1 MEALLIVAAA
11 LGLYFLPTIVGW
23 NKRNA
28 GAIFALNFFLGWTLI
43 GWVVAIVWAMTYDPI
58 DPRLPP
64 TYEKPRQQTS
74 SVDQIMKLTTLRD
87 SGALTEAEYQK
98 EKGKILNS

>member
-43 GWVVAIVWAMTYDPI
+43 GWVIAIVWAMTYDPI
-58 DPRLPP
+58 DPRMPP
-64 TYEKPRQQTS
+64 AYEKPRPQTS

-98 EKGKILNS
+98 EKEKILNS

>member
-28 GAIFALNFFLGWTLI
+28 GAIFALNFFFRMDTDRMGGGYCLGHD
-43 GWVVAIVWAMTYDPI
+43 VRPH
-58 DPRLPP
+58 
-64 TYEKPRQQTS
+64 
-74 SVDQIMKLTTLRD
+74 
-87 SGALTEAEYQK
+87 
-98 EKGKILNS
+98 